1 MLVRWVLWWCWQ
13 WIFTA
18 CGKLSSFSQWPS
30 LRSTKIFFP
39 AIFINSEVKF
49 VHYHLLRDTW
59 AVQNV
64 PRKPKRFFNSLY
76 NEKLPLRPE
85 SPTSTYFVLLPPLI
99 LHIPIMC
106 AFEVWG
112 SSVKNEMRWRS
123 VIRFFIPFHLLLFFF
138 FFIVTEEATM
148 EETGPVLAF
157 QVCCPG

>member
-1 MLVRWVLWWCWQ
+1 MHVRWVLWWCRQ
-13 WIFTA
+13 WIFTD
-18 CGKLSSFSQWPS
+18 CGKLSSFFQWPS
-30 LRSTKIFFP
+30 FRSTKIFFP
-39 AIFINSEVKF
+39 TIFINSEVKF

-59 AVQNV
+59 SVQKV

-85 SPTSTYFVLLPPLI
+85 SPTSIYFVLTSSDSP
-99 LHIPIMC
+99 HCIMC
-106 AFEVWG
+106 AFELWG
-112 SSVKNEMRWRS
+112 SNVKNEMEWRS
-123 VIRFFIPFHLLLFFF
+123 VIRFLIPFHLLLF